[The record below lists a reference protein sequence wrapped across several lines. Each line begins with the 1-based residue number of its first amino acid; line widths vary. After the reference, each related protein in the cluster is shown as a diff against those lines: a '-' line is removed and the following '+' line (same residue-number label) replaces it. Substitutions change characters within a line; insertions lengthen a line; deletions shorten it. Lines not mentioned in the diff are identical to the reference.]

1 MGHMISLYII
11 IDDYYNGV
19 GAEAF
24 GSMQNSFSNATE
36 LEYISCCFSSCGG
49 GGGLLH
55 HQNLTLPLKKN

>member
-49 GGGLLH
+49 GGLLH